1 MMARKHESQF
11 LIALIGLT
19 LAGCATQTSV
29 TPLKSVHDQSAP
41 ALLRPDL
48 SDAVTG
54 GIQSR
59 ELNSAIQSGR

>member
-1 MMARKHESQF
+1 MSMKREC
-11 LIALIGLT
+11 LIALIVLN
-19 LAGCATQTSV
+19 LAGCAATQTSV
-29 TPLKSVHDQSAP
+29 TPLTSVHDQRAP

-59 ELNSAIQSGR
+59 ELNSAIQGGR